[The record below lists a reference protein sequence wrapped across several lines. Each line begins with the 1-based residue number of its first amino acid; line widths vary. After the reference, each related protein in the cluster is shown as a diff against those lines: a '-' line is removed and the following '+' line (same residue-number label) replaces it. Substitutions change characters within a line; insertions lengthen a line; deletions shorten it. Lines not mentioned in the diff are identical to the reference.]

1 MSHQSWVATEEWIVI
16 ATDNKGLYEG
26 DSRSFNSRSEEGYLE
41 RLRERSLR
49 ENGGSK
55 LTEYQLQNATEK

>member
-16 ATDNKGLYEG
+16 ATDNKALYEG
-26 DSRSFNSRSEEGYLE
+26 DSRSFNSRAEEGYLGC
-41 RLRERSLR
+41 LRGRSLS

-55 LTEYQLQNATEK
+55 LTEYQLWNATEK

>member
-16 ATDNKGLYEG
+16 ATDNKALYEG

-41 RLRERSLR
+41 RLRERSLS